1 MKQLIWVT
9 IAMIFSVLPAQADDT
24 KLVGRWRAEYALT
37 AKDKPHVAW
46 ELELQKGGTFRMT
59 EMALNTPGKLKNN
72 RRNWKPGAGGLSSLR
87 SRKN

>member
-1 MKQLIWVT
+1 MKQLIWVI
-9 IAMIFSVLPAQADDT
+9 IAVLFAVLPAQADDT

-59 EMALNTPGKLKNN
+59 ELAPNAQEKLEKTW
-72 RRNWKPGAGGLSSLR
+72 RN
-87 SRKN
+87 